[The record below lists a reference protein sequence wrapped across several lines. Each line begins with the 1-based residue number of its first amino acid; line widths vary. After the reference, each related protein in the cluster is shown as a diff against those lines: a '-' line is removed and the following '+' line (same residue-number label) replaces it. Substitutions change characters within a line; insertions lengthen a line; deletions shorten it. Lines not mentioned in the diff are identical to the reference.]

1 MDKAI
6 RCTIGDKPRRKS
18 DSRTGIEATQK
29 GRSLDTMSN
38 AEASRA
44 YEIIVESVV
53 NEVREDFENAGID
66 EQTLQDLK
74 NIWQKKLT
82 ETKVTT
88 FSWDNQFNEGN
99 VNGVQN
105 DLNFNLSTPSINS
118 NEFNIKEENGGNE
131 RLILPNANAN
141 SSTGETNTGSNTGE
155 ASNDTG
161 ASTNMSTDANTN
173 TDTTT
178 ASGSNI
184 EVKPEIEITIENTH
198 INTAESVDGEEGKDG
213 EEEEKTQ
220 KEKEQIEQ
228 VKLQAKKEK
237 RSALLDTDE
246 VGSEL
251 DDSDD
256 DYLISEG
263 EEDGPDENLML
274 CLYDKVTRT
283 KARWKCSLK
292 DGVVTINRND
302 YTFQKAQVEAEWV

>member
-1 MDKAI
+1 
-6 RCTIGDKPRRKS
+6 
-18 DSRTGIEATQK
+18 
-29 GRSLDTMSN
+29 MSN
-38 AEASRA
+38 AEASRV

-99 VNGVQN
+99 INGVQN
-105 DLNFNLSTPSINS
+105 DLNFNLATPGVNS
-118 NEFNIKEENGGNE
+118 SEFNIKEEN
-131 RLILPNANAN
+131 
-141 SSTGETNTGSNTGE
+141 TG
-155 ASNDTG
+155 
-161 ASTNMSTDANTN
+161 
-173 TDTTT
+173 
-178 ASGSNI
+178 
-184 EVKPEIEITIENTH
+184 
-198 INTAESVDGEEGKDG
+198 
-213 EEEEKTQ
+213 
-220 KEKEQIEQ
+220 
-228 VKLQAKKEK
+228 
-237 RSALLDTDE
+237 SALLDTDE

>member
-1 MDKAI
+1 M
-6 RCTIGDKPRRKS
+6 
-18 DSRTGIEATQK
+18 
-29 GRSLDTMSN
+29 
-38 AEASRA
+38 
-44 YEIIVESVV
+44 
-53 NEVREDFENAGID
+53 
-66 EQTLQDLK
+66 
-74 NIWQKKLT
+74 
-82 ETKVTT
+82 
-88 FSWDNQFNEGN
+88 
-99 VNGVQN
+99 
-105 DLNFNLSTPSINS
+105 
-118 NEFNIKEENGGNE
+118 
-131 RLILPNANAN
+131 
-141 SSTGETNTGSNTGE
+141 
-155 ASNDTG
+155 
-161 ASTNMSTDANTN
+161 NTN
-173 TDTTT
+173 T
-178 ASGSNI
+178 SGNTNADVTSQPKI
-184 EVKPEIEITIENTH
+184 EVKPEIELTINNANITTVEN
-198 INTAESVDGEEGKDG
+198 IDDESEKKDD
-213 EEEEKTQ
+213 EEKEEDVEKTR

>member
-1 MDKAI
+1 
-6 RCTIGDKPRRKS
+6 
-18 DSRTGIEATQK
+18 
-29 GRSLDTMSN
+29 MSN
-38 AEASRA
+38 AEASRV

-99 VNGVQN
+99 INGVQN
-105 DLNFNLSTPSINS
+105 DLNFNLATPSVNS
-118 NEFNIKEENGGNE
+118 SEFNIKEENTGNE
-131 RLILPNANAN
+131 GLILPNIN
-141 SSTGETNTGSNTGE
+141 SNNNIPHSGETNI
-155 ASNDTG
+155 
-161 ASTNMSTDANTN
+161 NTN
-173 TDTTT
+173 TVEATNN
-178 ASGSNI
+178 SGATLNTSTSGNTNADVSSQPKI
-184 EVKPEIEITIENTH
+184 EVKPEIELTINNANITTVEN
-198 INTAESVDGEEGKDG
+198 IDDESEKKDD
-213 EEEEKTQ
+213 EEKEEDVEKTR

>member
-1 MDKAI
+1 
-6 RCTIGDKPRRKS
+6 
-18 DSRTGIEATQK
+18 
-29 GRSLDTMSN
+29 MSN

-82 ETKVTT
+82 ETKVST
-88 FSWDNQFNEGN
+88 FSWDNQFNEGT

-105 DLNFNLSTPSINS
+105 DLNFNLATPNISS
-118 NEFNIKEENGGNE
+118 NEFNIKEENAGNE
-131 RLILPNANAN
+131 GLILPNIN
-141 SSTGETNTGSNTGE
+141 SNNNISHSGETNIDNSRGEVNNKPDTTSNANPG
-155 ASNDTG
+155 
-161 ASTNMSTDANTN
+161 ANTN
-173 TDTTT
+173 VD
-178 ASGSNI
+178 ANSGARI
-184 EVKPEIEITIENTH
+184 EVKPEIELTIENAN
-198 INTAESVDGEEGKDG
+198 INTVDHIDGEDEKK
-213 EEEEKTQ
+213 EEDVEKSR

>member
-1 MDKAI
+1 
-6 RCTIGDKPRRKS
+6 
-18 DSRTGIEATQK
+18 
-29 GRSLDTMSN
+29 MSN

-141 SSTGETNTGSNTGE
+141 NSTGETNTGNNTGE
-155 ASNDTG
+155 ASNNTG

-178 ASGSNI
+178 ASGPNI
-184 EVKPEIEITIENTH
+184 EVKPEIEITIENAH
-198 INTAESVDGEEGKDG
+198 INNVENIDGEEGKEG
-213 EEEEKTQ
+213 EEEEQTQ

>member
-1 MDKAI
+1 
-6 RCTIGDKPRRKS
+6 
-18 DSRTGIEATQK
+18 
-29 GRSLDTMSN
+29 MSN
-38 AEASRA
+38 SEASRA

-99 VNGVQN
+99 INGSVQN
-105 DLNFNLSTPSINS
+105 DLNFNLATPSINS
-118 NEFNIKEENGGNE
+118 NEFNIKEENGSTDG
-131 RLILPNANAN
+131 LILPNINASN
-141 SSTGETNTGSNTGE
+141 GMLNTGGNTAGT
-155 ASNDTG
+155 NNN
-161 ASTNMSTDANTN
+161 ASTNTNANTDVNKNVN
-173 TDTTT
+173 T
-178 ASGSNI
+178 AGESNV
-184 EVKPEIEITIENTH
+184 EVKPEIELTIENAN
-198 INTAESVDGEEGKDG
+198 INTVENVDGEEEKNEG
-213 EEEEKTQ
+213 EQKQEEEKSR

>member
-1 MDKAI
+1 MCI
-6 RCTIGDKPRRKS
+6 R
-18 DSRTGIEATQK
+18 DS
-29 GRSLDTMSN
+29 
-38 AEASRA
+38 
-44 YEIIVESVV
+44 
-53 NEVREDFENAGID
+53 
-66 EQTLQDLK
+66 
-74 NIWQKKLT
+74 
-82 ETKVTT
+82 
-88 FSWDNQFNEGN
+88 
-99 VNGVQN
+99 
-105 DLNFNLSTPSINS
+105 FNLSTPSINS

>member
-1 MDKAI
+1 
-6 RCTIGDKPRRKS
+6 
-18 DSRTGIEATQK
+18 
-29 GRSLDTMSN
+29 MSN

-88 FSWDNQFNEGN
+88 FSWDNQFNESN

-105 DLNFNLSTPSINS
+105 DLNFNLSTPNINS
-118 NEFNIKEENGGNE
+118 NEFNIKEEHGGNE

-141 SSTGETNTGSNTGE
+141 ANNSMSHTGGTNTGNNTGD

-161 ASTNMSTDANTN
+161 ARTDMSTDANTN

-178 ASGSNI
+178 ASGPNI
-184 EVKPEIEITIENTH
+184 EVKPEIEITIENAH
-198 INTAESVDGEEGKDG
+198 INTVESVDGEEEKEG

>member
-1 MDKAI
+1 
-6 RCTIGDKPRRKS
+6 
-18 DSRTGIEATQK
+18 
-29 GRSLDTMSN
+29 MSN

-44 YEIIVESVV
+44 YEIIVETVV

-74 NIWQKKLT
+74 NVWQKKLT
-82 ETKVTT
+82 ESKVTT
-88 FSWDNQFNEGN
+88 FSWDNQFNETN
-99 VNGVQN
+99 ISGVQN
-105 DLNFNLSTPSINS
+105 DLNFNLAAPNTNTT
-118 NEFNIKEENGGNE
+118 EFNIKEENAGNE
-131 RLILPNANAN
+131 GLVLPNVNAN
-141 SSTGETNTGSNTGE
+141 NNMPHAGGANVVTNTGE
-155 ASNDTG
+155 ANNATI
-161 ASTNMSTDANTN
+161 NTN
-173 TDTTT
+173 TGAGTNVTR
-178 ASGSNI
+178 ASESNI
-184 EVKPEIEITIENTH
+184 EVKPEIELTIENAN
-198 INTAESVDGEEGKDG
+198 INTVENVDGEEGKKEDEK
-213 EEEEKTQ
+213 EEEEKSR

>member
-1 MDKAI
+1 
-6 RCTIGDKPRRKS
+6 
-18 DSRTGIEATQK
+18 
-29 GRSLDTMSN
+29 MSN

-44 YEIIVESVV
+44 YEIIVETVV

-74 NIWQKKLT
+74 NVWQKKLT
-82 ETKVTT
+82 ESKVTT
-88 FSWDNQFNEGN
+88 FSWDNQFNETN
-99 VNGVQN
+99 ISGVQN
-105 DLNFNLSTPSINS
+105 DLNFNLAAPNTNTT
-118 NEFNIKEENGGNE
+118 EFNIKEENAGNE
-131 RLILPNANAN
+131 GLVLPNVNAN
-141 SSTGETNTGSNTGE
+141 NNMPHAGGANVVTNTGE
-155 ASNDTG
+155 ANSI
-161 ASTNMSTDANTN
+161 NTN
-173 TDTTT
+173 TGAGTNLTR
-178 ASGSNI
+178 ASESNI
-184 EVKPEIEITIENTH
+184 EVKPEIELTIENAN
-198 INTAESVDGEEGKDG
+198 INTVENVDGEEGKKEDEK
-213 EEEEKTQ
+213 EEEEKSR